1 MEPEP
6 IPPPLDPEV
15 AVPVS
20 YQPLIGA
27 RNPLLQGKGFLR
39 AGSGRLRFTGQGV
52 GARSGQPDEVSFAA
66 AEIQNVAVIG
76 RMVRFALPPAFAAPR
91 PKPFVFYCR
100 TAAAAA
106 AAAALLPRHFDP
118 DFVAARAYHAR
129 LRRLSGSGLTVT
141 NVIIGINAAV
151 FVVMAG
157 FLGAGW
163 FEAPV
168 KPYILYGAN
177 NGAATTDGEWWR
189 LVTSMFM
196 HYGLMHLLFNMWALF
211 QAGQLVERLLGRA
224 LFALTYLACGLA
236 GGLLSI
242 YWHGDRMWSVGA
254 SGAIFGVYGALL
266 GHFLR
271 EHRGIPKVV
280 FHPIMRSTLFFAGYN
295 LVYGMVNS
303 SIDNSA
309 HIGGFLTGIVLGW
322 LTAMPPD
329 AARRASEWWAK
340 AAQAFAVTALVIGV
354 GVWKAPRFDYSPRD
368 EIAWSEATEGMD
380 AGELALAERQN
391 AVVAQWDRTK
401 SNSADTANLID
412 REVIPFYQRY
422 GARMAAATLTPGRAI
437 DRNRRI
443 EVQAL
448 AVKVEGL
455 KHLSLAVRRNDAG
468 ELVAFNAAQAESGR
482 LLSTLQPTR

>member
-6 IPPPLDPEV
+6 IPPPLAPEV

-20 YQPLIGA
+20 YQPLFGA
-27 RNPLLQGKGFLR
+27 RNPRLQGKGYLH

-76 RMVRFALPPAFAAPR
+76 RMIRFDLPPGLAPR
-91 PKPFVFYCR
+91 AKPFVFYCR
-100 TAAAAA
+100 TAAEAA

-118 DFVAARAYHAR
+118 DFVAARVYHAR
-129 LRRLSGSGLTVT
+129 LRRLSGRGITV
-141 NVIIGINAAV
+141 NNAIIGINVVV

-163 FEAPV
+163 FEAPL

-177 NGAATTDGEWWR
+177 NGAATTHGEWWR
-189 LVTSMFM
+189 LVSSMFM
-196 HYGLMHLLFNMWALF
+196 HYGLMHLLFNMWALY
-211 QAGQLVERLLGRA
+211 QTGELVERLLGRA

-295 LVYGMVNS
+295 LVYGMVNA

-309 HIGGFLTGIVLGW
+309 HSGGFVTGVVLGW

-329 AARRASEWWAK
+329 AARRARQWWGK
-340 AAQAFAVTALVIGV
+340 AAQALAFTVLVVGV

-368 EIAWSEATEGMD
+368 QVAWLGATDGMD
-380 AGELALAERQN
+380 AGELALAARQN
-391 AVVAQWDRTK
+391 AAVVRWEQNRA
-401 SNSADTANLID
+401 NGAAAADLID
-412 REVIPFYQRY
+412 QEAIPFYQKY
-422 GARMAAATLTPGRAI
+422 GARMAAAALTPGEAI
-437 DRNRRI
+437 DRMRQIKVR
-443 EVQAL
+443 AL
-448 AVKVEGL
+448 SLKVEGL
-455 KHLSLAVRRNDAG
+455 RHLSVALRRNDAK
-468 ELVAFNAAQAESGR
+468 EMAAYDADQAESDR
-482 LLSTLQPTR
+482 LLATVPANR